1 MPKGARR
8 SVAPAPPVAKKPR
21 GDPNLVGVRE
31 AIERADL
38 PDNCRQ
44 MFLACFAKALG
55 TPAVG
60 AAQSAV
66 VDMIGK
72 VIGGV
77 EGGLRAAFDAQVTAV
92 QAAEGAMAAAA
103 AASEASK
110 AATVTLAETTKAMG
124 DVRARAEEARAA
136 QRKLD
141 ADLVKLTE
149 KKAEKTAAVE
159 ALSADAGDGTAAQY
173 EALLPHM
180 EDAGMDESL
189 RCALP
194 AACKKVVSERTSF
207 DIMVL
212 ESAGQC
218 LKDKVASL
226 ASLIA
231 EATQAA
237 EQGAAAAKEA
247 EGQHSAATEAQ
258 RAQAARLVEVQAA
271 QKEAEAAAAT
281 AAKEATAATPQ
292 LEAAIK
298 ARDERAAELENFVA
312 YNVGCFELLRDAK
325 PETAVAAA
333 AGAWGRGTRR
343 PGFASPAFVE
353 HAEGRVS
360 SGEGSGASPV
370 ALPWSTL
377 LAPRPRWHFFAL
389 GPARLVRGAA
399 SGFAIGARR
408 PWELPRGAFRAEG
421 GRCLPHLEMAVGNGR
436 RTLNCGR
443 PLLGTSAVRL
453 VHPGRER
460 AARGHAAEET
470 IQKK

>member
-1 MPKGARR
+1 
-8 SVAPAPPVAKKPR
+8 VAPAPPVAKKPR

-77 EGGLRAAFDAQVTAV
+77 EGGLRAALDAQVTAV
-92 QAAEGAMAAAA
+92 QSAEGAHGEAQSRAEAAAAAAA

-124 DVRARAEEARAA
+124 DARARADEARAA

-194 AACKKVVSERTSF
+194 AACKKIVSERTSF

-218 LKDKVASL
+218 LKDQVASL
-226 ASLIA
+226 ANLVA

-237 EQGAAAAKEA
+237 EQGAATAQEA

-325 PETAVAAA
+325 LETASAAA
-333 AGAWGRGTRR
+333 AGA
-343 PGFASPAFVE
+343 
-353 HAEGRVS
+353 
-360 SGEGSGASPV
+360 
-370 ALPWSTL
+370 
-377 LAPRPRWHFFAL
+377 
-389 GPARLVRGAA
+389 
-399 SGFAIGARR
+399 
-408 PWELPRGAFRAEG
+408 
-421 GRCLPHLEMAVGNGR
+421 
-436 RTLNCGR
+436 
-443 PLLGTSAVRL
+443 
-453 VHPGRER
+453 
-460 AARGHAAEET
+460 
-470 IQKK
+470 